1 MKRSVFGAEINQSMK
16 KRGKEFAE
24 LREHATEFFFPRI
37 YDSNMYQN
45 YLKKNY
51 ARHNERINKAN
62 KELLEAQI
70 ANR

>member
-45 YLKKNY
+45 YLKK
-51 ARHNERINKAN
+51 
-62 KELLEAQI
+62 
-70 ANR
+70 